1 MTAPSTQVDI
11 TAVDS
16 LTLYYRSGA
25 ADKVYT
31 ATIVP
36 AGDGLFSV
44 AFAFGRRGTT
54 LQTGT
59 KTTAPVPYA
68 RARAVFERLVAEKTA
83 KGYTPGDDGVPYQST
98 ARAAR
103 HTGVDCQL
111 LNPIEEAA
119 LPRYLDSARYAMQ
132 EKHDGRRM
140 LARKDGNNISGI
152 NRLGL
157 TVALPLPVAEAVG
170 RIPCDCVL
178 DGEAVGDV
186 LHVFDLLQAGE
197 ADLRGQPY
205 IQRLAE
211 LARLAMPVCCDSLR
225 VVSTALSA
233 ADKTA
238 LFQRLKQDGREGVV
252 FKDLNAPYTPG
263 RPASGGA
270 QLKFKFCDT
279 ATCIV
284 TAQNEKRSVALGL
297 LADGKLVACGNVTI
311 PPDQP
316 VPEIGW
322 PVEVR
327 YLYAFPQS
335 HVLFQP
341 VYLGVRSDAVAED
354 CVLGQLRYKAS

>member
-1 MTAPSTQVDI
+1 MPPTPDI
-11 TAVDS
+11 TKLDS

-36 AGDGLFSV
+36 AGDGLFTV

-54 LQTGT
+54 LQAGT
-59 KTTAPVPYA
+59 KTSAPVPYA

-83 KGYTPGDDGVPYQST
+83 KGYTPGDDGVPYQNT
-98 ARAAR
+98 PRAAR
-103 HTGVDCQL
+103 HTGIDCQL
-111 LNPIEEAA
+111 LNAIDEAA
-119 LPRYLDSARYAMQ
+119 LPRYLDSARHAMQ

-140 LARKDGNNISGI
+140 LARKDGLNITGI

-170 RIPCDCVL
+170 RLPCDCVL

-186 LHVFDLLQAGE
+186 LHVFDILQAGD

-211 LARLAMPVCCDSLR
+211 LARLAMPACCDSLR
-225 VVSTALSA
+225 LVSTALSA
-233 ADKTA
+233 ADKAA
-238 LFQRLKQDGREGVV
+238 LFERLKRDGREGVV
-252 FKDLNAPYTPG
+252 FKDLNAPYTAG

-270 QLKFKFCDT
+270 QLKFKFRDT
-279 ATCIV
+279 ATCVV
-284 TAQNEKRSVALGL
+284 TALNEKRSVGIGL
-297 LADGKLVACGNVTI
+297 FANRKLVACGNVAI

-327 YLYAFPQS
+327 YLYAFPES

-341 VYLGVRSDAVAED
+341 VYLSVRSDARVDD